1 MRSCCI
7 LTCRILIVSRY
18 NRKDPATFLPG
29 DIVEVQ
35 ASFACF
41 TSRNGQNT
49 LGIVMRGLTLLD
61 DSFSKVRTAFILSVS
76 IKMLTVLG
84 GENRKD
90 ENGNQETH
98 V

>member
-1 MRSCCI
+1 MSDRGRGETCVRFNDKPFI
-7 LTCRILIVSRY
+7 PFLTDHSY

-41 TSRNGQNT
+41 PARNGQST

-61 DSFSKVRTAFILSVS
+61 DKFSKV
-76 IKMLTVLG
+76 
-84 GENRKD
+84 
-90 ENGNQETH
+90 
-98 V
+98 